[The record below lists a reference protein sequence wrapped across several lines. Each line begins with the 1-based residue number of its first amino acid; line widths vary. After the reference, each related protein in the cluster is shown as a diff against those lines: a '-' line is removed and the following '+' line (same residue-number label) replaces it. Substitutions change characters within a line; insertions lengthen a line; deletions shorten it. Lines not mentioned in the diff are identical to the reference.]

1 MVIITRWS
9 HKPVNVRRGSTVV
22 ETLCPKEPFLNLV
35 NLKRGNKASPPLH
48 AMFKCYLQ
56 EKTNPP
62 TLNGGEGEGV
72 DFVVDYRARQQP
84 RVQQNNG
91 TMTMMMMMMM
101 TMAMTMTMTM
111 TTMMI
116 MMMMVLMMLN

>member
-1 MVIITRWS
+1 M
-9 HKPVNVRRGSTVV
+9 
-22 ETLCPKEPFLNLV
+22 
-35 NLKRGNKASPPLH
+35 
-48 AMFKCYLQ
+48 
-56 EKTNPP
+56 
-62 TLNGGEGEGV
+62 

-91 TMTMMMMMMM
+91 TMTMIMMMM

-116 MMMMVLMMLN
+116 MMMMVLMMLSQTGPLHWEGPGRRAPSPPPSQVFCPKKLKHARIKVENVFAAR